1 MWKHRRFFDL
11 SDKERGH
18 LHDEAFVCGALILVV
33 VLLLAL
39 SHLPTQAAGNLHVF
53 VDCIDR
59 SGGMTH
65 VWFGYSASENG
76 KEPTFSYI
84 DDGAGIYITDV
95 TKGTHRQVADAILN
109 SDETEIPIRHFSHL
123 QQRRR
128 IQRREGER
136 EYQRRGLRQRHR
148 TTRRRPFHHVTKD
161 VAPGTYLWEIRDE
174 WGPLVE
180 RRDDSKPTEGDRTFV
195 RLVLGPDNAN
205 TNPDDYRVTAQS

>member
-1 MWKHRRFFDL
+1 MMKRL
-11 SDKERGH
+11 
-18 LHDEAFVCGALILVV
+18 CGALILVV

-95 TKGTHRQVADAILN
+95 TKGTHRRVADAILN
-109 SDETEIPIRHFSHL
+109 SNETEILFGISATFSN
-123 QQRRR
+123 
-128 IQRREGER
+128 GV
-136 EYQRRGLRQRHR
+136 EYSDVRVNANTKGAACVSGTGRPDGGLS
-148 TTRRRPFHHVTKD
+148 TVTKD

-174 WGPLVE
+174 WGHWSSVATTQ
-180 RRDDSKPTEGDRTFV
+180 SQTEGDRTFV